1 MGAQDAVDEA
11 ARAALTPHVHE
22 RIVFL
27 ELNLAAV
34 IVVTYTLQIRTF
46 VLQFDLPKLDTPQR
60 KLP

>member
-11 ARAALTPHVHE
+11 ARAAFTPHVHE
-22 RIVFL
+22 RIEFL

-46 VLQFDLPKLDTPQR
+46 VL
-60 KLP
+60 